1 MTTALDQF
9 EKDHEAI
16 LAFVADD
23 GFPMAAPATVSVDG
37 GRLSVAARAEVPASS
52 EVAVTVSHIRP
63 QPGVGYDQRRYTT
76 AWGRY
81 EAGTVGVAS
90 STGWDEETVTFFEY
104 CERSVPRGNAY
115 LEKLSEERGYPVKPK
130 LSPGWRFFL
139 ATRVPFLSA
148 TVIPVFLGAVI
159 ARFDGF
165 SAWWYVMLA
174 LLGASAIHLGLNVVN
189 DIFDEEAD
197 DANTTPTPFSGG
209 SRMIQYGLVSRRQM
223 GLLAGTM
230 FGAGIGIGLL
240 LCALRGWSLLW
251 LGVPGVLL
259 AYFYTAP
266 PVRLAYR
273 GIGDTAVALG
283 FGPITVLGAYF
294 VAAQQFS
301 WGAAVASI
309 PVALFVMLI
318 LYVNQIPD
326 RTGDAIA
333 GKRTL
338 AVRLSKKAIVGGY
351 LISAL
356 MGFAVIPA
364 GVITGLMPWPT
375 LIGLVGLPLA
385 WIIWRRIDRDYDEPY
400 ALMGAMGY
408 NIGLHALVGVAL
420 IAGYLIAS

>member
-1 MTTALDQF
+1 MKVSLDQF
-9 EKDHEAI
+9 KRDREAV
-16 LAFVADD
+16 LAFVGVD
-23 GFPMAAPATVSVDG
+23 GFPMVAPATVSVEGD
-37 GRLSVAARAEVPASS
+37 RLSVATRTRVPESS

-81 EAGTVGVAS
+81 EAGVVSITR

-115 LEKLSEERGYPVKPK
+115 LEKLSEERGYPVKAK

-139 ATRVPFLSA
+139 ATRIPFLSA

-159 ARFDGF
+159 ARFDGI

-174 LLGASAIHLGLNVVN
+174 LLGASGIHLGLNVVN
-189 DIFDEEAD
+189 DIYDEEAD
-197 DANTTPTPFSGG
+197 EANMTPTPFSGG
-209 SRMIQYGLVSRRQM
+209 SRMLQYGLVSRKQM
-223 GLLAGTM
+223 GLLAGTL

-240 LCALRGWSLLW
+240 LCVLRGWSLLW
-251 LGVPGVLL
+251 SGIPGVLL

-266 PVRLAYR
+266 PIRLAYR
-273 GIGDTAVALG
+273 GVGDIAVAIG
-283 FGPITVLGAYF
+283 FGPITVLGTYF
-294 VAAQQFS
+294 VAAQRYS

-351 LISAL
+351 LIAAL
-356 MGFAVIPA
+356 AGFTMIPA
-364 GVITGLMPWPT
+364 GVISGLMPWPT
-375 LIGLVGLPLA
+375 LISLLGLPLA
-385 WIIWRRIDRDYDEPY
+385 WVIWRRIDRDYDEPY

-408 NIGLHALVGVAL
+408 NIGLHALVGIAL
-420 IAGYLIAS
+420 ITGYLIAS

>member
-1 MTTALDQF
+1 MTTALGQF
-9 EKDHEAI
+9 EKDQETI

-23 GFPMAAPATVSVDG
+23 GFPMAEPVTANVDG
-37 GRLSVAARAEVPASS
+37 DRLSVATRTELPAGS

-63 QPGVGYDQRRYTT
+63 QPGIGYDQRRYTT
-76 AWGRY
+76 AWGQYDSGAVSVKRT
-81 EAGTVGVAS
+81 A
-90 STGWDEETVTFFEY
+90 GWDEETVTFFEY

-115 LEKLSEERGYPVKPK
+115 LEQLSEERGYEVKPK

-165 SAWWYVMLA
+165 SAWWYVLLA

-209 SRMIQYGLVSRRQM
+209 SRMLQYGLVSRRQM

-240 LCALRGWSLLW
+240 LCAMRGWSLLW
-251 LGVPGVLL
+251 LGIPGVLL

-294 VAAQQFS
+294 VAARQFS

-351 LISAL
+351 AISAL
-356 MGFAVIPA
+356 AGFAAIPA
-364 GVITGLMPWPT
+364 GVLVGLMPWPT
-375 LIGLVGLPLA
+375 LLGLAGLPLA
-385 WIIWRRIDRDYDEPY
+385 WVIWRRIDRDYDEPY
-400 ALMGAMGY
+400 ELMGAMGF
-408 NIGLHALVGVAL
+408 NIGLHALVGITL
-420 IAGYLIAS
+420 IAGYLIAT

>member
-9 EKDHEAI
+9 EKDQEAI

-23 GFPMAAPATVSVDG
+23 GFPMAAPATVGVNGD
-37 GRLSVAARAEVPASS
+37 RLIVAARAEVPAGS

-63 QPGVGYDQRRYTT
+63 QPGVGYDERRYTT

-81 EAGTVGVAS
+81 ESGAIDVER
-90 STGWDEETVTFFEY
+90 STGWDEAAVTFFEY

-115 LEKLSEERGYPVKPK
+115 LEKLSEERGYEVKPK

-139 ATRVPFLSA
+139 ATRVPFLTA

-209 SRMIQYGLVSRRQM
+209 SRMLQYGLVTRRQM
-223 GLLAGTM
+223 SLLAGAM

-240 LCALRGWSLLW
+240 LCVLRGWPLLW

-294 VAAQQFS
+294 VAARQFS
-301 WGAAVASI
+301 WGAAIASI

-351 LISAL
+351 VISAIV
-356 MGFAVIPA
+356 GFAVIPV

-375 LIGLVGLPLA
+375 LIGLAGLPLA
-385 WIIWRRIDRDYDEPY
+385 GVIWRRIDRDYDEPY

-408 NIGLHALVGVAL
+408 NIGLHALVGITL
-420 IAGYLIAS
+420 IAGYLIAI

>member
-1 MTTALDQF
+1 MTNTLRQF
-9 EKDHEAI
+9 EQDKQT
-16 LAFVADD
+16 LMAFIAED
-23 GFPMAAPATVSVDG
+23 GFPMAVPVTANVDG
-37 GRLSVAARAEVPASS
+37 DRLRISARTEVPANSD
-52 EVAVTVSHIRP
+52 VAVTVSHIRP

-76 AWGRY
+76 AWGNY
-81 EAGTVGVAS
+81 DSGVVNVER
-90 STGWDEETVTFFEY
+90 STGWDEQEVTFFEY
-104 CERSVPRGNAY
+104 CERSVGRGNAY
-115 LEKLSEERGYPVKPK
+115 LEKLSEERGYEVKPR

-209 SRMIQYGLVSRRQM
+209 SRMLQYGLVTRRQM
-223 GLLAGTM
+223 GLMAGVM
-230 FGAGIGIGLL
+230 FGAGIGIGLFM
-240 LCALRGWSLLW
+240 CAVRGWSLLW

-266 PVRLAYR
+266 PIRLAYR

-294 VAAQQFS
+294 VAARQFS

-326 RTGDAIA
+326 RTGDALA

-338 AVRLSKKAIVGGY
+338 AVRLSSKAIVTGY
-351 LISAL
+351 AISAL
-356 MGFAVIPA
+356 VGFAMIPA
-364 GVITGLMPWPT
+364 GVLSGLMPWPT
-375 LIGLVGLPLA
+375 LLGLAGLPLA
-385 WIIWRRIDRDYDEPY
+385 WVIWRRIGRDYDEPY

-408 NIGLHALVGVAL
+408 NIGLHALVGIAL
-420 IAGYLIAS
+420 IAGYLIAT